1 MPGILALDIGGGL
14 VNNIELAEKEWSE
27 AKAWAIQ
34 EGEKVKE
41 RLIAEGRLEKGLDG
55 NSEDYA
61 YIDRELD
68 RRRIEIQAKYSKKI
82 GA

>member
-1 MPGILALDIGGGL
+1 MPGLLALDIGGGL